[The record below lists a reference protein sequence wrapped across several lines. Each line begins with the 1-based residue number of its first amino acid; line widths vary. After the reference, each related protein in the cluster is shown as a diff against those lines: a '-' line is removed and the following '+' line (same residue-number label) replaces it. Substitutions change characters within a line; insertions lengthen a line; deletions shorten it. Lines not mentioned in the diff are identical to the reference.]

1 MFLIILFLVASRYKY
16 GFSIYYLYFRTSID
30 ALFSVGFQ
38 MNHQMNQIMGKC
50 IIDNYNIKKM
60 KQFRF
65 TLFILLIVGLVSCNN
80 DNKEEDEKNKSVVIN
95 EILPINSQNGSDEDG
110 EFDDWI
116 ELYNLSNENIDISG
130 YYLTDSKKEYTKW
143 KFPVGTTIVKNGFL
157 IVWADGDSTHVS
169 GLHTNYKLS
178 SDGENVVLLSP
189 DLEVLDLVEY
199 PATVLEQSYA
209 RVPNG
214 TGKFK
219 WLVPTFNKSND

>member
-1 MFLIILFLVASRYKY
+1 
-16 GFSIYYLYFRTSID
+16 
-30 ALFSVGFQ
+30 
-38 MNHQMNQIMGKC
+38 
-50 IIDNYNIKKM
+50 M
-60 KQFRF
+60 KQIRF

-80 DNKEEDEKNKSVVIN
+80 DNKEDEDEKNKSVVIN
-95 EILPINSQNGSDEDG
+95 EILPINTQYGSDEDG
-110 EFDDWI
+110 DFDDWI

-130 YYLTDSKKEYTKW
+130 YYLTDSKKNYTKW
-143 KFPVGTTIVKNGFL
+143 KFPTGTTIVKNGFL

-189 DLEVLDLVEY
+189 ELEVLDLVEY

-219 WLVPTFNKSND
+219 WSVPTFNKSND